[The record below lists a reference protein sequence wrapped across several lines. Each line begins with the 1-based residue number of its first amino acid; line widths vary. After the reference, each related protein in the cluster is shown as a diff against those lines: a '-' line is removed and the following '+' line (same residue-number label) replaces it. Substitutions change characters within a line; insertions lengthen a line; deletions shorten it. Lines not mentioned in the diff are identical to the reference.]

1 MRIDT
6 MSLVIFVIIWGIPT
20 FMVVRGYLKMNPD
33 DKKSAMHDFRSRHFI
48 VTIGFIVIG
57 YFLTHV
63 GTLFAVSIIQIIGV
77 TLMILG
83 GILSMLT
90 RWKKSKI
97 SSMLILVVLSIV
109 IYINVF

>member
-1 MRIDT
+1 MNIDT
-6 MSLVIFVIIWGIPT
+6 MSLVIFVITWGIPT
-20 FMVVRGYLKMNPD
+20 VMVVRGYLKMNPD
-33 DKKSAMHDFRSRHFI
+33 DKKLAMHDFKSRRFI
-48 VTIGFIVIG
+48 FTIGFIVIG

-63 GTLFAVSIIQIIGV
+63 GTLFALSFIQLIGV

-90 RWKKSKI
+90 TWKKSKI
-97 SSMLILVVLSIV
+97 SSILILVVLSIV